1 MMSSIGSHPTL
12 GGLNQVGD
20 KNTWSIGFLCIF
32 LVIGLKNMNT
42 VKTPKAAET
51 KEKDSAKPV
60 AENKTTKTE

>member
-32 LVIGLKNMNT
+32 LAIGLKNMNT
-42 VKTPKAAET
+42 VKAPKAAEA
-51 KEKDSAKPV
+51 KEKDTAKPV
-60 AENKTTKTE
+60 AESKTTKTE